1 MPRGDGVRLSLFP
14 FMSVLACT
22 IGVLTLLLL
31 SLSLTSVGGSRLAQ
45 DAAGPLEEEMALE
58 AEAVRV
64 DERAATELASLEQE
78 RERLRQVAAR
88 WARLDRQLEARGLPA
103 GGDLETI
110 RRAIDRREVRSQRSE
125 ELERIEARLAEIQSE
140 REGIEASIEALESRR
155 KTLPIL
161 IDPTGLSRDQK
172 PYFMEAD
179 AGGLT
184 AYRAT
189 DDLEY
194 FIPLEAVGSHGDF
207 ARYLR
212 RVRAT
217 PGALLVLL
225 VRPGGVKAMEQAH
238 ALARNAGIRVARMPL
253 PGEGELDW
261 RLLREAEAA
270 RPIEGLR

>member
-31 SLSLTSVGGSRLAQ
+31 SLSVTSVGSSRLVQQESGASGKEE
-45 DAAGPLEEEMALE
+45 APEEETARGGEE
-58 AEAVRV
+58 A
-64 DERAATELASLEQE
+64 AAELARLEQE

-88 WARLDRQLEARGLPA
+88 WAKLDRQLEARGLPA
-103 GGDLETI
+103 GRDLETI
-110 RRAIDRREVRSQRSE
+110 RRAVERRETRSE
-125 ELERIEARLAEIQSE
+125 RSGELERIEARLAAIQSE

-155 KTLPIL
+155 ETLPIL

-179 AGGLT
+179 GGGLT

-225 VRPGGVKAMEQAH
+225 VRPGGVEAMERAH
-238 ALARNAGIRVARMPL
+238 ALARAAGIRVARMPL

-270 RPIEGLR
+270 RPIERLR

>member
-31 SLSLTSVGGSRLAQ
+31 SLSLTSVGASRLTQ
-45 DAAGPLEEEMALE
+45 DESGPSEDEAPLEGETARGDEGAAGAL
-58 AEAVRV
+58 AR
-64 DERAATELASLEQE
+64 LEQE
-78 RERLRQVAAR
+78 RERLRQVSAR
-88 WARLDRQLEARGLPA
+88 WAKLDRQLKARGLPA
-103 GGDLETI
+103 GLDLETI
-110 RRAIDRREVRSQRSE
+110 RQEIERREVRSQRSE
-125 ELERIEARLAEIQSE
+125 ELKRIEARLAAIRSE
-140 REGIEASIEALESRR
+140 REGIEASIEVLESRR

-179 AGGLT
+179 GGGLT

-194 FIPLEAVGSHGDF
+194 FVPLAEVGSHGDF

-225 VRPGGVKAMEQAH
+225 VRPGGVEAMERAH
-238 ALARNAGIRVARMPL
+238 ELARAAGIRVARMPL

>member
-31 SLSLTSVGGSRLAQ
+31 SLSLTSVGPSRPQ
-45 DAAGPLEEEMALE
+45 TREEPRASGDVPLE
-58 AEAVRV
+58 AEATSAG
-64 DERAATELASLEQE
+64 AAAAAELARLEQE
-78 RERLRQVAAR
+78 RRRLRQVAAR
-88 WARLDRQLEARGLPA
+88 WARLDRQLEARGLPV

-110 RRAIDRREVRSQRSE
+110 QRAIDRREIRSQRSE
-125 ELERIEARLAEIQSE
+125 ELERIETRLAAVERQ
-140 REGIEASIEALESRR
+140 REGVEASIEVLESRR

-194 FIPLEAVGSHGDF
+194 FIPRADVGRHGDF

-225 VRPGGVKAMEQAH
+225 VRPGGVEVMERAH
-238 ALARNAGIRVARMPL
+238 ALARTAGIRVARMPL